1 MLRQRKNITECSF
14 EKKENLY
21 FNSENILNQ
30 QKDKQV
36 DQRMSINKVKNE
48 NARKEEETMKPFFD
62 KINDTTELSSLER
75 STNNFRNKN
84 LVKIDVC
91 IPLFDFLKL
100 ILKNFFN

>member
-62 KINDTTELSSLER
+62 NILQFFGIAKLANSFYLTISP
-75 STNNFRNKN
+75 N
-84 LVKIDVC
+84 LT
-91 IPLFDFLKL
+91 LKV
-100 ILKNFFN
+100 N